1 MSAINKSRKIF
12 PISTYGKHLL
22 KTVVYIDDDDAPQAW
37 LSKNKAKINTIVRGW
52 RSWWYGGDE

>member
-22 KTVVYIDDDDAPQAW
+22 KTVVYIDDDDAPQA
-37 LSKNKAKINTIVRGW
+37 
-52 RSWWYGGDE
+52 